1 MEELSR
7 RELMTLKEIYLTGQT
22 SDTALTCRFIEA
34 QIVVD
39 TEVCGLLLTCRGKSL
54 LVRGSPSLWDLA
66 A

>member
-7 RELMTLKEIYLTGQT
+7 RELMALKEIYLTGQT
-22 SDTALTCRFIEA
+22 SDTALTRRLIEA

-39 TEVCGLLLTCRGKSL
+39 TEACGLLLTCMGKSL